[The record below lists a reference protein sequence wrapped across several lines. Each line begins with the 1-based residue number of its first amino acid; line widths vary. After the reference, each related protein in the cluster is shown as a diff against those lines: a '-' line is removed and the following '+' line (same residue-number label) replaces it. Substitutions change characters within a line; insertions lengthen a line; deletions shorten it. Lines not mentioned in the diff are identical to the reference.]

1 MPFTTRRSRRR
12 LAGAGAFTLIF
23 GLLTTATVALQVQ
36 AASTAAAA
44 IPDLTSANRRAPI
57 AGLPDWS
64 KAGYRGGAPLP
75 GPADI
80 NPDPNCQVTADEL
93 ASQYGVRADG
103 SDATT
108 GLQSA
113 IDAIRTQCTPSAT
126 YNKLSQITLPE
137 GRITVT
143 RQLGLDA
150 SYLLIKGAG
159 QGRTVLV
166 FRPDTNTRY
175 DKLTADGSDWDED
188 GMTHGSS
195 GKGGWMWPGR
205 GLLRVQS
212 REVSPKYAADYAS
225 APANRKDIFEGSINQ
240 HWASG
245 VPLREASAIGTTQIK
260 LATNANMALFKA
272 GNYLWV
278 GAANSAKFYQQQT
291 VTDAS
296 KYMNLHMR
304 QQIFQITAVD
314 ATGRNLTIDKPL
326 EYDLPL
332 NSTSDGSAAI
342 GGTVYP
348 SRVTPLKP
356 VLGVGI
362 EDLTITQDMT
372 GLPKLAGGTY
382 NLNKA
387 DAVHNYGNMAP
398 EYEMH
403 GIVLKWAINA
413 WVRRVGTE
421 MTGSH
426 PIVTE
431 SAKNIQVQESHLDGS
446 WNKGKGGN
454 GYLRGSRVWDSLYA
468 YNTTRNLRHFTF
480 QWSASNNVAIGN
492 DFDSDLNVHGGWE
505 RRNLFEN
512 NTVRIPFEH
521 SSKNCQSNCG
531 DEGGDIP
538 DDSTWWPI
546 WWAAG
551 PKAVKWSGSS
561 GPQNVVYNNA
571 LSKQTTENGP
581 YQSYYPDRQR
591 LYQFGSSSADPT
603 KFQHLAVNGATI
615 PDWASRETADYT
627 VPNGGVNATRTDASG
642 SLFLRNPGGGGE
654 DDTTAPS
661 TPSSLRATATTSNS
675 ASLTWNASTDNVGV
689 TGYDVLRNGTVV
701 GTSTGTTYTDTGL
714 TAATTYSY
722 TVRATDA
729 AGNQSG
735 LSNAVDATTQPGGGG
750 GSETLLSRGKPATA
764 SSTEGSGFE
773 AGLAVD
779 GDAATRWASQEGSDP
794 QWIQVDLGAAA
805 NLTRVKLNWEAAYG
819 KAYQVQLSTD
829 GTTWSTAH
837 STTTGDGGTDEI
849 PVTGSARYV
858 RINGTAR
865 GTAYGYSLFEFEVY
879 GTSGG
884 GGGDTTPPSVPGGLR
899 STGTTSSSVSLAWN
913 AATDN
918 VGVTGYV
925 IYRNGQPVTTVT
937 GTSHTD
943 SGLTAS
949 TSYSYVV
956 RARDAAGNQSG
967 PSPAI
972 TVTTSGGGGGS
983 VVDVST
989 AAQLQAALANAQPG
1003 QTIRL
1008 AAGQYRGAFLTQ
1020 RAGTASAPITLTGP
1034 ASAVLI
1040 NDGPTGDAPSCPA
1053 PTAGWDSGYGLWLFG
1068 APYWKLTGFTV
1079 QESKKG
1085 IVLDNSHHVTIDG
1098 VSVHHTDEE
1107 GVHFRRSSA
1116 DGVIKNST
1124 VTDAGLVQKG
1134 YGEGVYIGSAG
1145 SNWSCHGNTGGVDKS
1160 DRVQVLDNQLG
1171 PNIAA
1176 EAIDVKEGTTGGV
1189 IRGNTFNGRGIS
1201 GENSADSWVDVKGF
1215 DYVIENN
1222 TGTFSSPGTF
1232 ANGYETH
1239 NPSTTPSFANGCGN
1253 VWRNNSS
1260 NLGGTGKYAIY
1271 ITSASKCSADPNVVY
1286 ASNTVQNAVT
1296 GLTNIPVTP

>member
-1 MPFTTRRSRRR
+1 MSSTTYRRRRR
-12 LAGAGAFTLIF
+12 LAAAGAAVLIC
-23 GLLTTATVALQVQ
+23 GLLTTVVAAGQIQ
-36 AASTAAAA
+36 AAPEASAA

-75 GPADI
+75 GAADI
-80 NPDPNCQVTADEL
+80 NPDQNCQITAAEL
-93 ASQYGVRADG
+93 ASQYDVRADG
-103 SDATT
+103 TDATA
-108 GLQSA
+108 GLQAA
-113 IDAIRTQCTPSAT
+113 IDAIRTQCTPSAG

-188 GMTHGSS
+188 GMTHGAS
-195 GKGGWMWPGR
+195 GKGGWAWPGR
-205 GLLRVQS
+205 GLLRVQT

-260 LATNANMALFKA
+260 LATNANMALFKP

-291 VTDAS
+291 VTDAT
-296 KYMNLHMR
+296 KYLNLHMR
-304 QQIFQITAVD
+304 QQIFQIAAVD
-314 ATGRNLTIDKPL
+314 TTGRNLTIDKPL

-342 GGTVYP
+342 AGTVYP

-372 GLPKLAGGTY
+372 GMPKLAGGTY

-398 EYEMH
+398 EYQMH
-403 GIVLKWAINA
+403 GIVLKWAINT

-454 GYLRGSRVWDSLYA
+454 GYLRGSRVWDSLYG

-571 LSKQTTENGP
+571 LSKQTTEGGA

-591 LYQFGSSSADPT
+591 LYQFGSSSADAT

-627 VPNGGVNATRTDASG
+627 VPNGGVNASRTDASG

-654 DDTTAPS
+654 DDTTPPS
-661 TPSSLRATATTSNS
+661 TPSSLRVTSTTSTS
-675 ASLTWNASTDNVGV
+675 AALAWNASVDNVGV
-689 TGYDVLRNGTVV
+689 TGYDVLRNGAVV

-714 TAATTYSY
+714 TAATSYSY
-722 TVRATDA
+722 TVRAKDA
-729 AGNQSG
+729 VGNQSG
-735 LSNAVDATTQPGGGG
+735 PSNSVLATTQPGGG

-764 SSTEGSGFE
+764 SSIEGAGFE
-773 AGLAVD
+773 AGKAVD
-779 GDAATRWASQEGSDP
+779 GNASSRWASQEGSDP
-794 QWIQVDLGAAA
+794 EWIQVDLGATA

-819 KAYQVQLSTD
+819 KAYQVQLSAD

-849 PVTGSARYV
+849 AVTGTARYV

-879 GTSGG
+879 GT
-884 GGGDTTPPSVPGGLR
+884 
-899 STGTTSSSVSLAWN
+899 
-913 AATDN
+913 
-918 VGVTGYV
+918 
-925 IYRNGQPVTTVT
+925 
-937 GTSHTD
+937 
-943 SGLTAS
+943 
-949 TSYSYVV
+949 
-956 RARDAAGNQSG
+956 
-967 PSPAI
+967 
-972 TVTTSGGGGGS
+972 TSGGGGGS

-989 AAQLQAALANAQPG
+989 AAQLQAALGNAQPG

-1008 AAGQYRGAFLTQ
+1008 AAGQYRGSFLTQ
-1020 RAGTASAPITLTGP
+1020 RAGTASAPISLTGP
-1034 ASAVLI
+1034 SSAVLI
-1040 NDGPTGDAPSCPA
+1040 NDGPSGTAPSCPA

-1107 GVHFRRSSA
+1107 AVHFRRSSA

-1124 VTDAGLVQKG
+1124 ITDAGLVQKG

-1145 SNWSCHGNTGGVDKS
+1145 SNWGCHGNSGGVDKS

-1176 EAIDVKEGTTGGV
+1176 EAIDVKEGTTAGV

-1239 NPSTTPSFANGCGN
+1239 NPSTTPSFPNGCGN

-1271 ITSASKCSADPNVVY
+1271 ITSVSKCSADPNVVY
-1286 ASNTVQNAVT
+1286 SSNTVQNAQT

>member
-1 MPFTTRRSRRR
+1 MSSTISRRR
-12 LAGAGAFTLIF
+12 GWLAAAGAVALTA
-23 GLLTTATVALQVQ
+23 GLLTTGLLTS
-36 AASTAAAA
+36 AAEAGEVAAAPAATA

-75 GPADI
+75 GAADI
-80 NPDPNCQVTADEL
+80 NPDQNCQITADEL
-93 ASQYGVRADG
+93 ASQYGVRVDG

-108 GLQSA
+108 GLQAA
-113 IDAIRTQCTPSAT
+113 IDAIRTQCTPSAG

-188 GMTHGSS
+188 GMTHGAS
-195 GKGGWMWPGR
+195 GKGGWAWPGR
-205 GLLRVQS
+205 GLLRVQT

-291 VTDAS
+291 VTDPT
-296 KYMNLHMR
+296 KYQNLHMR
-304 QQIFQITAVD
+304 QQIFQIAAVD
-314 ATGRNLTIDKPL
+314 STGRNLTIDKPL

-342 GGTVYP
+342 AGTVYP

-372 GLPKLAGGTY
+372 GMPKLAGGTY

-398 EYEMH
+398 EYQMH
-403 GIVLKWAINA
+403 GIVLKWAINT

-454 GYLRGSRVWDSLYA
+454 GYLRGSRVWDSLYG

-480 QWSASNNVAIGN
+480 QWSASDNVAIGN

-571 LSKQTTENGP
+571 LSKQTTEGGA

-591 LYQFGSSSADPT
+591 LYQFGSSSADAT

-627 VPNGGVNATRTDASG
+627 VPNGGVNASRTDTSG
-642 SLFLRNPGGGGE
+642 SLFLRNPG
-654 DDTTAPS
+654 DAP
-661 TPSSLRATATTSNS
+661 P
-675 ASLTWNASTDNVGV
+675 
-689 TGYDVLRNGTVV
+689 
-701 GTSTGTTYTDTGL
+701 
-714 TAATTYSY
+714 
-722 TVRATDA
+722 
-729 AGNQSG
+729 
-735 LSNAVDATTQPGGGG
+735 GGG
-750 GSETLLSRGKPATA
+750 GSEMLLSRGKPATA
-764 SSTEGSGFE
+764 SSIEGAGFE
-773 AGLAVD
+773 AGKAVD
-779 GDAATRWASQEGSDP
+779 GNSTSRWASQEGSDP

-805 NLTRVKLNWEAAYG
+805 NLSRVKLNWEAAYG

-829 GTTWSTAH
+829 GTTWSTAY
-837 STTTGDGGTDEI
+837 STTTADGGTDEI
-849 PVTGSARYV
+849 PVTGTARYV

-879 GTSGG
+879 GT
-884 GGGDTTPPSVPGGLR
+884 
-899 STGTTSSSVSLAWN
+899 
-913 AATDN
+913 
-918 VGVTGYV
+918 
-925 IYRNGQPVTTVT
+925 
-937 GTSHTD
+937 
-943 SGLTAS
+943 
-949 TSYSYVV
+949 
-956 RARDAAGNQSG
+956 
-967 PSPAI
+967 
-972 TVTTSGGGGGS
+972 TSGGGGGT

-989 AAQLQAALANAQPG
+989 AAQLQAALANAQAG

-1008 AAGQYRGAFLTQ
+1008 AAGQYRGSFLTQ

-1034 ASAVLI
+1034 SSAVLI
-1040 NDGPTGDAPSCPA
+1040 NDGPSGTAPSCPA

-1107 GVHFRRSSA
+1107 AVHFRRSSA

-1124 VTDAGLVQKG
+1124 ITDAGLVQKG
-1134 YGEGVYIGSAG
+1134 YGEGVYLGSAG
-1145 SNWSCHGNTGGVDKS
+1145 SNWGCHGNSGGVDKS

-1239 NPSTTPSFANGCGN
+1239 NPSTTPSFPNGCGN
-1253 VWRNNSS
+1253 VWRNNASD
-1260 NLGGTGKYAIY
+1260 LGGTGKYAIY
-1271 ITSASKCSADPNVVY
+1271 ISSVSKCSADPNVVY
-1286 ASNTVQNAVT
+1286 SSNTVQNAQT
-1296 GLTNIPVTP
+1296 GLTNIPITP

>member
-1 MPFTTRRSRRR
+1 MPLPQHQRQRWF
-12 LAGAGAFTLIF
+12 AAA
-23 GLLTTATVALQVQ
+23 AAVALTCGTLTAVAAVTGPVQ
-36 AASTAAAA
+36 AAQAATAT

-57 AGLPDWS
+57 PGLPDWS

-80 NPDPNCQVTADEL
+80 NSDAKCQITAAEL
-93 ASQYGVRADG
+93 ASQYNVRADG

-108 GLQSA
+108 GLQAA
-113 IDAIRTQCTPSAT
+113 IDAIRTQCTPSAG

-188 GMTHGSS
+188 GMTHGAS
-195 GKGGWMWPGR
+195 GKGGWVWPGR

-212 REVSPKYAADYAS
+212 REVAPRYAADYAS
-225 APANRKDIFEGSINQ
+225 APQNRKDIFEGSINQ

-245 VPLREASAIGTTQIK
+245 IPLREGSAIGTTQLK
-260 LATNANMALFKA
+260 LAATANMALFQA

-278 GAANSAKFYQQQT
+278 GAANSVKFYQQQT
-291 VTDAS
+291 VTDTS
-296 KYMNLHMR
+296 KYSNLHMR
-304 QQIFQITAVD
+304 QQIFQITSVD

-342 GGTVYP
+342 AGTVYP

-356 VLGVGI
+356 ILGVGI

-372 GLPKLAGGTY
+372 GMPKLAGGTY

-387 DAVHNYGNMAP
+387 DSVHNYGNMAP
-398 EYEMH
+398 EYQLH
-403 GIVLKWAINA
+403 GIVLKWAVNT

-454 GYLRGSRVWDSLYA
+454 GYLRGSRVWDSLYG

-512 NTVRIPFEH
+512 NTVKVPFEH

-531 DEGGDIP
+531 DEGGDVP
-538 DDSTWWPI
+538 DGSTWWPI

-571 LSKQTTENGP
+571 LSKQTTQNGP

-603 KFQHLAVNGATI
+603 KFQHLAVNGTTI
-615 PDWASRETADYT
+615 ADWAGRETADYT
-627 VPNGGVNATRTDASG
+627 APNGGVNASRTDASG
-642 SLFLRNPGGGGE
+642 SLFLRSPGGS

-661 TPSSLRATATTSNS
+661 TPSSLQLTSTTSS
-675 ASLTWNASTDNVGV
+675 SVALAWNASSDNVGV
-689 TGYDVLRNGTVV
+689 TGYEVLRNGTVV

-714 TAATTYSY
+714 AAATTYTY
-722 TVRATDA
+722 TVRAIDA

-735 LSNAVDATTQPGGGG
+735 ASNSVSATTQPGGG

-764 SSTEGSGFE
+764 SSIEGAGFE

-779 GDAATRWASQEGSDP
+779 GNSIDPLGVEGRLRSRVDPGRPRLHGEPDPGEAELGGCVRQGVPGPALGRWHDLVDRPLHDDRRRRHRRDP
-794 QWIQVDLGAAA
+794 GVRDSPVRTDQRNRSRYGVRLLAVRVRGLRHEPRVVAVGAARW
-805 NLTRVKLNWEAAYG
+805 LRSRRLRSCRRRWRTRNPARRSG
-819 KAYQVQLSTD
+819 SRPGST
-829 GTTWSTAH
+829 
-837 STTTGDGGTDEI
+837 
-849 PVTGSARYV
+849 VAR
-858 RINGTAR
+858 
-865 GTAYGYSLFEFEVY
+865 S
-879 GTSGG
+879 
-884 GGGDTTPPSVPGGLR
+884 PPSEPDPRRHR
-899 STGTTSSSVSLAWN
+899 S
-913 AATDN
+913 
-918 VGVTGYV
+918 
-925 IYRNGQPVTTVT
+925 R
-937 GTSHTD
+937 
-943 SGLTAS
+943 
-949 TSYSYVV
+949 
-956 RARDAAGNQSG
+956 
-967 PSPAI
+967 
-972 TVTTSGGGGGS
+972 
-983 VVDVST
+983 
-989 AAQLQAALANAQPG
+989 
-1003 QTIRL
+1003 
-1008 AAGQYRGAFLTQ
+1008 
-1020 RAGTASAPITLTGP
+1020 
-1034 ASAVLI
+1034 
-1040 NDGPTGDAPSCPA
+1040 
-1053 PTAGWDSGYGLWLFG
+1053 
-1068 APYWKLTGFTV
+1068 
-1079 QESKKG
+1079 
-1085 IVLDNSHHVTIDG
+1085 
-1098 VSVHHTDEE
+1098 
-1107 GVHFRRSSA
+1107 
-1116 DGVIKNST
+1116 
-1124 VTDAGLVQKG
+1124 
-1134 YGEGVYIGSAG
+1134 
-1145 SNWSCHGNTGGVDKS
+1145 
-1160 DRVQVLDNQLG
+1160 
-1171 PNIAA
+1171 
-1176 EAIDVKEGTTGGV
+1176 
-1189 IRGNTFNGRGIS
+1189 
-1201 GENSADSWVDVKGF
+1201 
-1215 DYVIENN
+1215 
-1222 TGTFSSPGTF
+1222 
-1232 ANGYETH
+1232 
-1239 NPSTTPSFANGCGN
+1239 
-1253 VWRNNSS
+1253 
-1260 NLGGTGKYAIY
+1260 
-1271 ITSASKCSADPNVVY
+1271 
-1286 ASNTVQNAVT
+1286 
-1296 GLTNIPVTP
+1296 

>member
-1 MPFTTRRSRRR
+1 MSSPQQRRR
-12 LAGAGAFTLIF
+12 CRIAVVAAVA
-23 GLLTTATVALQVQ
+23 LTCGIPTTVAAIGPAQAGLAAQVV
-36 AASTAAAA
+36 AAT

-75 GPADI
+75 GPADL
-80 NPDPNCQVTADEL
+80 NPDQNCQITAAEL
-93 ASQYGVRADG
+93 ASQYSVRADG

-108 GLQSA
+108 GLQAA
-113 IDAIRTQCTPSAT
+113 IDAIRTQCTPSAG

-137 GRITVT
+137 GRIAVT

-175 DKLTADGSDWDED
+175 DALTADGSDWDED
-188 GMTHGSS
+188 GMTHGAT

-212 REVSPKYAADYAS
+212 REVAPRYAADYAS
-225 APANRKDIFEGSINQ
+225 APQNRKDIFEGSINQ
-240 HWASG
+240 HWAGG
-245 VPLREASAIGTTQIK
+245 VPLRESSAAGTTQIK
-260 LATNANMALFKA
+260 LASTANMALFKA

-278 GAANSAKFYQQQT
+278 GAANSVKFYQQQT
-291 VTDAS
+291 VTDTS
-296 KYMNLHMR
+296 KYQNLHMR
-304 QQIFQITAVD
+304 QQIFQISAVD
-314 ATGRNLTIDKPL
+314 TAGRNLTIDKPL

-356 VLGVGI
+356 VVGVGI
-362 EDLTITQDMT
+362 EDLTITQDMA
-372 GLPKLAGGTY
+372 GLPKLSGGTY

-398 EYEMH
+398 EYQMH
-403 GIVLKWAINA
+403 GIVLKWAINT

-454 GYLRGSRVWDSLYA
+454 GYLRGSRVWDSLYG

-521 SSKNCQSNCG
+521 SSKNCRSNCG
-531 DEGGDIP
+531 DEGGDVP

-571 LSKQTTENGP
+571 LSKQTTANGA

-591 LYQFGSSSADPT
+591 LYQFGSSSSDPT

-615 PDWASRETADYT
+615 TDWAGRETADYT
-627 VPNGGVNATRTDASG
+627 APNGGVNATRTDPSG
-642 SLFLRNPGGGGE
+642 SLFLR
-654 DDTTAPS
+654 T
-661 TPSSLRATATTSNS
+661 
-675 ASLTWNASTDNVGV
+675 
-689 TGYDVLRNGTVV
+689 
-701 GTSTGTTYTDTGL
+701 
-714 TAATTYSY
+714 
-722 TVRATDA
+722 
-729 AGNQSG
+729 
-735 LSNAVDATTQPGGGG
+735 PGGGG
-750 GSETLLSRGKPATA
+750 GSETLLSRGKTATA
-764 SSTEGSGFE
+764 SSVEGGGFE
-773 AGLAVD
+773 AGRAVD
-779 GDAATRWASQEGSDP
+779 GVSSTRWASQEAHDP
-794 QWIQVDLGAAA
+794 EWIQVDLGAPAE
-805 NLTRVKLNWEAAYG
+805 LTRVKLNWEAAYG
-819 KAYQVQLSTD
+819 KAYQVQTSTD
-829 GTTWSTAH
+829 GTTWTTVH
-837 STTTGDGGTDEI
+837 STTSGDGGVDEI
-849 PVTGSARYV
+849 PVSASARYV

-865 GTAYGYSLFEFEVY
+865 GTAYGYSLWEFEVY
-879 GTSGG
+879 GSGG
-884 GGGDTTPPSVPGGLR
+884 
-899 STGTTSSSVSLAWN
+899 
-913 AATDN
+913 
-918 VGVTGYV
+918 
-925 IYRNGQPVTTVT
+925 
-937 GTSHTD
+937 
-943 SGLTAS
+943 
-949 TSYSYVV
+949 
-956 RARDAAGNQSG
+956 
-967 PSPAI
+967 SP
-972 TVTTSGGGGGS
+972 GGGGS

-1008 AAGQYRGAFLTQ
+1008 ASGQYRGSFLTQ
-1020 RAGTASAPITLTGP
+1020 RAGSAAAPITLTGP
-1034 ASAVLI
+1034 PTAVLI
-1040 NDGPTGDAPSCPA
+1040 NDGPSGTAPSCPA
-1053 PTAGWDSGYGLWLFG
+1053 PTSGWDSGYGLWLFG

-1107 GVHFRRSSA
+1107 AVHFRRSSA
-1116 DGVIKNST
+1116 DGVIKNSKI
-1124 VTDAGLVQKG
+1124 TDAGLVQKG
-1134 YGEGVYIGSAG
+1134 YGEGVYLGSAG
-1145 SNWSCHGNTGGVDKS
+1145 SNWGCHGNSGGVDKS

-1189 IRGNTFNGRGIS
+1189 IRGNTFDGRGIS

-1215 DYVIENN
+1215 GYVIENN
-1222 TGTFSSPGTF
+1222 TATFSSPGTF

-1239 NPSTTPSFANGCGN
+1239 NPTTTPSFPNGCGN
-1253 VWRNNSS
+1253 AWRNNSS
-1260 NLGGTGKYAIY
+1260 DLGGTGMYAVY
-1271 ITSASKCSADPNVVY
+1271 ITSRSKCTADENVVY
-1286 ASNTVQNAVT
+1286 SSNTVRNAQT

>member
-1 MPFTTRRSRRR
+1 MAFTDYRRR
-12 LAGAGAFTLIF
+12 LAAAGAFALLS
-23 GLLTTATVALQVQ
+23 GLLTSVTVAGPAQ
-36 AASTAAAA
+36 AAPSAATAV
-44 IPDLTSANRRAPI
+44 PDLTSANRRAPV

-64 KAGYRGGAPLP
+64 KAGYRGGAALP

-80 NPDPNCQVTADEL
+80 NPDANCQVTAAEL

-103 SDATT
+103 SDATS
-108 GLQSA
+108 GLQAA
-113 IDAIRTQCTPSAT
+113 IDAIRTQCTPSAGYT
-126 YNKLSQITLPE
+126 KLSQITLPE

-159 QGRTVLV
+159 QGRTTLV
-166 FRPDTNTRY
+166 FRPDVNTRY
-175 DKLTADGSDWDED
+175 DKLTPDGSDWDKD
-188 GMTHGSS
+188 AMTHGAGTS
-195 GKGGWMWPGR
+195 GWIWPGR
-205 GLLRVQS
+205 GLFRVQS
-212 REVSPKYAADYAS
+212 REVAPRYAADYAS
-225 APANRKDIFEGSINQ
+225 APANRKDLFEGSVNQ
-240 HWASG
+240 HWAGG
-245 VPLREASAIGTTQIK
+245 VPLREGSAIGTTQLK
-260 LATNANMALFKA
+260 LAANANMALFKA

-278 GAANSAKFYQQQT
+278 GAANTAKFYQQQT
-291 VTDAS
+291 VTDAT
-296 KYMNLHMR
+296 KYQNLHMR
-304 QQIFQITAVD
+304 QQIFQISAVD
-314 ATGRNLTIDKPL
+314 TAGRNLTIDKPL
-326 EYDLPL
+326 EYDVPL
-332 NSTSDGSAAI
+332 NSTADGSAAI

-356 VLGVGI
+356 ILGVGI
-362 EDLTITQDMT
+362 EDLSITQDMT
-372 GLPKLAGGTY
+372 GMPKLAGGTY

-403 GIVLKWAINA
+403 GIVLKWAVNSWI
-413 WVRRVGTE
+413 RRVGTD

-431 SAKNIQVQESHLDGS
+431 SAKNIQVQESQLDGA

-521 SSKNCQSNCG
+521 ASKNCRSNCG
-531 DEGGDIP
+531 DEGGGGP

-551 PKAVKWSGSS
+551 PKAIKWSGSS

-571 LSKQTTENGP
+571 LSKQTTENGT

-591 LYQFGSSSADPT
+591 VYQFGSSSADAT

-627 VPNGGVNATRTDASG
+627 APNGGVNATRTDASG
-642 SLFLRNPGGGGE
+642 SLFLRNPGGGGS

-661 TPSSLRATATTSNS
+661 TPSNLRSTSTTSS
-675 ASLTWNASTDNVGV
+675 SVALAWNAATDNVGV

-701 GTSTGTTYTDTGL
+701 GSSTGTTYADTGL
-714 TAATTYSY
+714 AGATTYSY
-722 TVRATDA
+722 TVRAKDA
-729 AGNQSG
+729 AGNQSTV
-735 LSNAVDATTQPGGGG
+735 SNAAAATTQSGGGTA
-750 GSETLLSRGKPATA
+750 ETLLSRGKPATA
-764 SSTEGSGFE
+764 SSVEGAGFE

-779 GDAATRWASQEGSDP
+779 ASATTRWASREGTDP
-794 QWIQVDLGAAA
+794 EWIQVDLGSAAS
-805 NLTRVKLNWEAAYG
+805 LTRVKLNWEAAYG
-819 KAYQVQLSTD
+819 KAYQVQLSSN
-829 GTTWSTAH
+829 GTSWTNAF
-837 STTTGDGGTDEI
+837 STTTGDGGVDEI
-849 PVTGSARYV
+849 PVSGTARYV

-865 GTAYGYSLFEFEVY
+865 GTAYGYSLFDFEVW
-879 GTSGG
+879 GTSGS
-884 GGGDTTPPSVPGGLR
+884 GGDTTAPSVPGGLR
-899 STGTTSSSVSLAWN
+899 STGTTASSATLAWN
-913 AATDN
+913 ASTDN

-925 IYRNGQPVTTVT
+925 VHRNGEAVATVT
-937 GTSHTD
+937 GTNHTD
-943 SGLTAS
+943 SGLSAS
-949 TSYSYVV
+949 TSYSYAV
-956 RARDAAGNQSG
+956 RAHDAAGNQSG
-967 PSPAI
+967 PSSALN
-972 TVTTSGGGGGS
+972 VTTSSGGGGS
-983 VVDVST
+983 TVDVST

-1034 ASAVLI
+1034 RSAVLI
-1040 NDGPTGDAPSCPA
+1040 NAGPTGTAPSCPA
-1053 PTAGWDSGYGLWLFG
+1053 PTSGWDSGYGLWLFG

-1079 QESKKG
+1079 QDSKKG
-1085 IVLDNSHHVTIDG
+1085 IVLDNSHHVTIDS

-1107 GVHFRRSSA
+1107 AVHFRRSSA
-1116 DGVIKNST
+1116 DGVIKNS
-1124 VTDAGLVQKG
+1124 VITDAGLVQQG

-1145 SNWSCHGNTGGVDKS
+1145 SNWNCHGNSGGVDKS

-1176 EAIDVKEGTTGGV
+1176 EAIDVKEGTSGGV
-1189 IRGNTFNGRGIS
+1189 IRGNAFNGRGIS
-1201 GENSADSWVDVKGF
+1201 GANSADSWVDVKGF

-1239 NPSTTPSFANGCGN
+1239 NPSTTPSFLNGCGN

-1260 NLGGTGKYAIY
+1260 NLGGAGKYAIF
-1271 ITSASKCSADPNVVY
+1271 ISSTSKCSADPNVVH
-1286 ASNTVQNAVT
+1286 ASNTVQNAQT
-1296 GLTNIPVTP
+1296 GLTNVPVTP